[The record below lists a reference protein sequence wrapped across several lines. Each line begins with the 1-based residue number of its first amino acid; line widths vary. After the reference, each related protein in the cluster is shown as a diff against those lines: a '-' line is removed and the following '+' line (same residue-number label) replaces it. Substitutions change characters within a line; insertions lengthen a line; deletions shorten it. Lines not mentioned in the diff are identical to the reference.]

1 MWLVVCAL
9 FTLERG
15 VCVSSYLRDM
25 EDTETIEFMLRL
37 VSRVFLTAWAVHTR
51 NEPGTMKFLRMEVEV
66 LWFQLFCKTRTEKIR
81 WSGCVNCESDPWM
94 IEAFLKEAMLEHLV
108 THATPCALDWYCY
121 RACQALRDDVIDYK
135 QMIRSSTLLTKV
147 NRVVSTTVE
156 DSKEQYISCQ
166 V

>member
-37 VSRVFLTAWAVHTR
+37 VSRMFLTAWAVHTG

-94 IEAFLKEAMLEHLV
+94 IEAFLKEAMLGHLV
-108 THATPCALDWYCY
+108 TYATPCALDWYPLPSLSGIEGRCNWL
-121 RACQALRDDVIDYK
+121 QADDSFIYVADESQQGGK
-135 QMIRSSTLLTKV
+135 H
-147 NRVVSTTVE
+147 N
-156 DSKEQYISCQ
+156 CGGF
-166 V
+166 